1 MEIVLGVILLIAAV
15 FLIISVLMQNG
26 KAHNLSGTI
35 AGGAETFFGKNKGS
49 TMDKMLSKVTS
60 IVAVVFCVIVVIM
73 YVVQDDTDYSSIIT
87 PSTDTVA
94 ADTTDGTETSGTETD
109 GTETDATET
118 DGTETDGTE
127 TDAAETTAVQA
138 EAETTSENAASAE

>member
-118 DGTETDGTE
+118 D
-127 TDAAETTAVQA
+127 AAETTATQA